1 MIEIQNLSKSFDE
14 IKALDNVSI
23 NVKRG
28 EIVGIVGL
36 SGAGKSTLVRC
47 INRLE
52 EPSGGTIFIKD
63 QNILALNRKEL
74 RDMRKKIGM
83 IFQHFNLLYSRTV
96 LGNILFPMEI
106 AGTSR
111 NERIKRADE
120 LLQLVEL
127 ADKREVYPAQL
138 SGGQKQRVGI
148 ARALANDPDVLL
160 CDEATSS
167 LDPKTTKSILRL
179 LKRINEQMGLT
190 IMMITHEME
199 VIKEICHR
207 VVVIE
212 NGAVIESGKVVD
224 IFAAPKHPT
233 TKSFVEAVHPEL
245 TEDLL
250 VPREGGNIFRL
261 FFKGTQANKPVLSQM
276 IKKYDIEANIFQGT
290 IDNIQG
296 LLTGNLIVEFIGGD
310 DSVNGAIDFLEQN
323 GVVCE
328 VISK

>member
-1 MIEIQNLSKSFDE
+1 MIEIHNLSKSFDE

-23 NVKRG
+23 NMERG

-52 EPSGGTIFIKD
+52 EPTSGTIFINE
-63 QNILALNRKEL
+63 QNVLALSRKEL

-106 AGTSR
+106 AGIKR
-111 NERIKRADE
+111 QVRIKRADE
-120 LLQLVEL
+120 LLNLVEL
-127 ADKREVYPAQL
+127 TDKREAYPAQL

-160 CDEATSS
+160 CDEATSA
-167 LDPKTTKSILRL
+167 LDPKTTKSILKL

-190 IMMITHEME
+190 IMLITHEME

-212 NGAVIESGKVVD
+212 NGAVIESGMVVD
-224 IFAAPKHPT
+224 IFASPKHPT
-233 TKSFVEAVHPEL
+233 TKSFVEAIPHEL

-250 VPREGGNIFRL
+250 IPLEGDIYRL
-261 FFKGTQANKPVLSQM
+261 FFKGTQANKPILSQM
-276 IKKYDIEANIFQGT
+276 IKKYDIEANILQGT
-290 IDNIQG
+290 IDNVQG
-296 LLTGNLIVEFIGGD
+296 LLTGNLIVEFIGSD
-310 DSVNGAIDFLEQN
+310 DSIRGVIDFLEQN
-323 GVVCE
+323 GVVSE
-328 VISK
+328 VMRK

>member
-23 NVKRG
+23 NMERG

-52 EPSGGTIFIKD
+52 EPTSGTIFINE
-63 QNILALNRKEL
+63 QNILALSRKEL

-106 AGTSR
+106 AGIKR
-111 NERIKRADE
+111 QDRIKRADE
-120 LLQLVEL
+120 LLNLVEL
-127 ADKREVYPAQL
+127 TDKREAYPAQL

-160 CDEATSS
+160 CDEATSA
-167 LDPKTTKSILRL
+167 LDPKTTKSILKL

-190 IMMITHEME
+190 IMLITHEME

-212 NGAVIESGKVVD
+212 NGAVIESGMVVD

-233 TKSFVEAVHPEL
+233 TKSFVEAIPHEL

-250 VPREGGNIFRL
+250 IPLEGDIYRL
-261 FFKGTQANKPVLSQM
+261 FFKGTQANKPILSQM
-276 IKKYDIEANIFQGT
+276 IKKYDIEANILQGT
-290 IDNIQG
+290 IDNVQG
-296 LLTGNLIVEFIGGD
+296 LLTGNLIVEFIGSD
-310 DSVNGAIDFLEQN
+310 DSIRGVIGFLEQN
-323 GVVCE
+323 GVVSE
-328 VISK
+328 VMRK